1 MTTSAVVFLGVA
13 ALGSFVQAIALIV
26 LGLEL
31 RRSLARVDALG
42 EQIGGELRPALEN
55 LTRATEHVAQASAVC
70 VAQARRL
77 DGLLEDVADTVGH
90 TGHLLERVVVP
101 QVRRLV
107 TVATAVKTAR
117 KGFALYRRWKGR

>member
-13 ALGSFVQAIALIV
+13 ALGSFIQAVALIL

-31 RRSLARVDALG
+31 RRSFARVDALG
-42 EQIGGELRPALEN
+42 QRVGGELRPALEN
-55 LTRATEHVAQASAVC
+55 LTRATAHVAQASEVC
-70 VAQARRL
+70 VVQARRL

-101 QVRRLV
+101 QARRLV
-107 TVATAVKTAR
+107 TVATAVKTVR
-117 KGFALYRRWKGR
+117 KGFALYQRWKRR

>member
-13 ALGSFVQAIALIV
+13 ALGSFVQAVALIL

-31 RRSLARVDALG
+31 RRSMARVDALG
-42 EQIGGELRPALEN
+42 QRVGSELRPALEN
-55 LTRATEHVAQASAVC
+55 LTRATEHMAQASEVC
-70 VAQARRL
+70 VVQTRRL
-77 DGLLEDVADTVGH
+77 DGLLQDVADTVGH
-90 TGHLLERVVVP
+90 TGNLLERVVVP

-117 KGFALYRRWKGR
+117 KGFALYRRWSGR

>member
-13 ALGSFVQAIALIV
+13 ALGSFVQAVALIL

-42 EQIGGELRPALEN
+42 QRVGAELQPVLEN
-55 LTRATEHVAQASAVC
+55 LTRATAHVAQASEVC
-70 VAQARRL
+70 VVHARRL
-77 DGLLEDVADTVGH
+77 DGLLADVSDTVGH

-101 QVRRLV
+101 QVRRLI
-107 TVATAVKTAR
+107 TVATAVKTVR
-117 KGFALYRRWKGR
+117 KGFALYRRWKGL